1 MKLVDLVKY
10 FRKGGTYQ
18 DFCKQYSLNF
28 DSEVI
33 EIYMETPFQ
42 IDNELSFFEIEQ
54 TEGVLEFEVNN
65 IVLSSLFDFYVFLDM
80 IEESNQ
86 ETYKNVSDLDIAKRL
101 ISYGFNNA

>member
-18 DFCKQYSLNF
+18 DFCKQYSLNV

-101 ISYGFNNA
+101 ISYGLNNA